1 MTRCFLP
8 ALALA
13 AVVLCCLSAVQTLA
27 AADQPPAKN
36 LPNIVIIFTD
46 DQGYADVGCFGAV
59 KIKTP
64 NLDRM
69 AAEGIRFTDFYVAQ
83 PVCSASRAALLTGCY
98 PNRIGILGALS
109 PASQIGI
116 HDDEMTLGEL
126 VKQKGYATAV
136 FGKWHLGHHPQFLPL
151 RHGFDEYF
159 GMPYS
164 NDMWPYHPT
173 AKFPPLPMI
182 DGQKIVNP
190 NVTADDQK
198 LLTQRLTQRAV
209 EFIERNKDRPFLVY
223 LAHPMPHVPL
233 FVSEQF
239 AGRSAAGLYGDVIEE
254 IDWSVGQV
262 LDTLRRLKLDRQT
275 LVIFATDNG
284 PWLSYG
290 DHAGSARP
298 LREGKATT
306 FEGGVRV
313 PCIMWWPGQIPAGA
327 VCRQPACT
335 IDIFPTVARL
345 TGAKLP
351 DHPIDGKDI
360 WPLISA
366 QPGAASP
373 HEAYFFYWGR
383 ELQAVRSGRWK
394 LHFPHKYNT
403 IVEPGSGGK
412 PGKSQ
417 ARQIELCLFD
427 LENDI
432 GETTDLS
439 QQHPEVVAR
448 LKALADRMREE
459 LGDSATG
466 QQGKGLRQ
474 PGKVAE

>member
-13 AVVLCCLSAVQTLA
+13 AVVLCCLSAVQTLT

-223 LAHPMPHVPL
+223 LAHHMPHVPL

>member
-13 AVVLCCLSAVQTLA
+13 AVVLCCLSAVQTLT

-327 VCRQPACT
+327 VCRQPAAT

-412 PGKSQ
+412 PGKAQ

-474 PGKVAE
+474 PGKVDR

>member
-83 PVCSASRAALLTGCY
+83 AVCSASRAALLTGCY

-223 LAHPMPHVPL
+223 LAHHMPHVPL

>member
-403 IVEPGSGGK
+403 IVEPGSGGR